1 MVMTI
6 FVGWAVAGIVL
17 YPLPVIN
24 NTAAANLS
32 SHTVKDV
39 NIAIFKVTSAIKA
52 LERRIERLG
61 KQAGKA
67 HVKVL

>member
-1 MVMTI
+1 
-6 FVGWAVAGIVL
+6 
-17 YPLPVIN
+17 
-24 NTAAANLS
+24 
-32 SHTVKDV
+32 VKDV